1 MDLDTLK
8 GFPKTI
14 IIDGMF
20 QEFNVRDNKL
30 ETFEG
35 CPQYIVKNYPGGN
48 FIARFIF
55 EDNEIDF
62 DHQKLKDSSKPLKDY
77 KLPFVI
83 HENRTIEYGKKDK
96 SSSSVPNY
104 VTVVTSYS
112 IFELYEKP

>member
-1 MDLDTLK
+1 
-8 GFPKTI
+8 
-14 IIDGMF
+14 MF

-48 FIARFIF
+48 LIARFIF
-55 EDNEIDF
+55 EENEIDY
-62 DHQKLKDSSKPLKDY
+62 DHSKLENSSKPLKDY

-83 HENRTIEYGKKDK
+83 HENRTIEYGKKNK

-104 VTVVTSYS
+104 VTIVTTYS
-112 IFELYEKP
+112 TFELYEKP